1 MLILVLSFAFGDAVK
16 AYGTGTYVSQ
26 ALNQD
31 FPLILFA
38 PLMFVIAGI
47 MAFATGTSWGTFAIL
62 MPIAVPLALSSG
74 LPPEFLVAAVLGG
87 GIFGDHSSPIS
98 DSTIIASLASGCDH
112 IEHVKTQ
119 LPYNVV
125 AAALAMIGY
134 LVMGYY
140 LIGL

>member
-1 MLILVLSFAFGDAVK
+1 MIATNEQTGNLSANKVLSQ
-16 AYGTGTYVSQ
+16 TYQFLSTTLV
-26 ALNQD
+26 
-31 FPLILFA
+31 F
-38 PLMFVIAGI
+38 AGI

-74 LPPEFLVAAVLGG
+74 LPPEFLGAAVLGG

-140 LIGL
+140 LIGR